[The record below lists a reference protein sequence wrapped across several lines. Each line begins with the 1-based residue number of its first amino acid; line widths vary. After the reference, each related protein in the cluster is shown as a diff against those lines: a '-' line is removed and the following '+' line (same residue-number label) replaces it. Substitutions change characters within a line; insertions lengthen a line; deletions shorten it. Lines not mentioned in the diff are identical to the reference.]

1 MAVMAKWH
9 IKKWQVSPDQIK
21 AINGLTASV
30 ELDTENSDDKAG
42 SPSTS
47 TKALKLQGLN
57 LDFDVS
63 AIVGC
68 DVRTEYESWV
78 ELIGVYAPFYL
89 GDRRFGPANM
99 QLTGVQLAES
109 TLNDFGKIVKGR
121 IVVTLK
127 EYSEEASSKKATAG
141 GTSDTPGISG
151 NGVGERLS
159 ALDVKASPTAKE
171 LRRRKQVAGSK
182 PIDVIQQYER

>member
-47 TKALKLQGLN
+47 TKALKLQSLH

-63 AIVGC
+63 A
-68 DVRTEYESWV
+68 RNT
-78 ELIGVYAPFYL
+78 
-89 GDRRFGPANM
+89 R
-99 QLTGVQLAES
+99 
-109 TLNDFGKIVKGR
+109 
-121 IVVTLK
+121 
-127 EYSEEASSKKATAG
+127 AG
-141 GTSDTPGISG
+141 W
-151 NGVGERLS
+151 N
-159 ALDVKASPTAKE
+159 
-171 LRRRKQVAGSK
+171 
-182 PIDVIQQYER
+182 